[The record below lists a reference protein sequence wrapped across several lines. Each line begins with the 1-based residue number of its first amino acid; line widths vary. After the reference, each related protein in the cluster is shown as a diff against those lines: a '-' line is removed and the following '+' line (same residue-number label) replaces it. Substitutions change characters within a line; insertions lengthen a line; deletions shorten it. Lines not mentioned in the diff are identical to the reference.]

1 MNPTDL
7 DDGLREQILRRDI
20 LPVYFPD
27 GPTDPNP
34 TLVLVAGQPGAG
46 RARASSAIVRGAD
59 SSIAVLTGEDLRAF
73 HPGALSRSPGGDPDS
88 AQAQAQAVAGWV
100 SACIRHAREHH
111 RSLVLEGTFANVAAV
126 AGTAERFAAEGFT
139 TRVVVVGSR
148 RAESLLSVTSEYLR
162 KVQAGDA
169 VAVVNRNAH
178 DEAFAATRALVA
190 SVEESAWADRLTVI
204 DRGGRVV
211 FDAHRDAG
219 TSPFAGAGEAL
230 AAAQSARM
238 GRFDATQW
246 LSELHHVTDFAATRR
261 QLPDAVTELLVDLHE
276 TSLREV
282 IPELHVPA
290 GGPFATAMEQ
300 KTVAALVALR
310 KTVTPPVMGPIDIA
324 APTVVPGGPERGG
337 VSR

>member
-1 MNPTDL
+1 VKPADL
-7 DDGLREQILRRDI
+7 DDDARERILRRDI
-20 LPVYFPD
+20 LPLYFPETEPD
-27 GPTDPNP
+27 PTP

-46 RARASSAIVRGAD
+46 RSRVSSSLVRDAESD
-59 SSIAVLTGEDLRAF
+59 VAVLTSEDLGGF
-73 HPGALSRSPGGDPDS
+73 HPGTLHPFASADPES
-88 AQAQAQAVAGWV
+88 AASIAQAVAGWV
-100 SACIRHAREHH
+100 SACIRHAREQR

-139 TRVVVVGSR
+139 TRLVVVGSR

-162 KVQAGDA
+162 KMQASDA
-169 VAVVNRNAH
+169 VAVVSRDAH
-178 DEAFAATRALVA
+178 DEGIAATRNLIA
-190 SVEESAWADRLTVI
+190 SVEESAWTDRLTVV
-204 DRGGRVV
+204 DRGGQVV
-211 FDAHRDAG
+211 FDADRFAG
-219 TSPFAGAGEAL
+219 SAAFAGAGAAL

-261 QLPDAVTELLVDLHE
+261 QLPAAVTELLVDLHE

-310 KTVTPPVMGPIDIA
+310 KNLAPAVGAVDIA
-324 APTVVPGGPERGG
+324 APVVVPGGPERGG

>member
-1 MNPTDL
+1 MNPSAL
-7 DDGLREQILRRDI
+7 DDDAREQILRRDI
-20 LPVYFPD
+20 LPLYFPATESD
-27 GPTDPNP
+27 STP

-46 RARASSAIVRGAD
+46 RSRASSNLVRDAESD
-59 SSIAVLTGEDLRAF
+59 IAVLTGEDLRAF
-73 HPGALSRSPGGDPDS
+73 HPGTLRPSDSTDPES
-88 AQAQAQAVAGWV
+88 AASIAQAVAAWV
-100 SACIRHAREHH
+100 SACIRYAREKR
-111 RSLVLEGTFANVAAV
+111 RSIVLEGTFANVAAV
-126 AGTAERFAAEGFT
+126 AGTAERFAEEGFT
-139 TRVVVVGSR
+139 TRLIVVGSR

-169 VAVVNRNAH
+169 VAVVSRDAH
-178 DEAFAATRALVA
+178 NEGFAATRSLVA
-190 SVEESAWADRLTVI
+190 SVAESVWADRLTVI

-211 FDAHRDAG
+211 FDADRGAG
-219 TSPFAGAGEAL
+219 TSPFEGAVAAL
-230 AAAQSARM
+230 AGAQSARM

-261 QLPDAVTELLVDLHE
+261 QLPAEVTELLVDLHE

-290 GGPFATAMEQ
+290 GGAFATAMEQ

-310 KTVTPPVMGPIDIA
+310 KNVIPAVGPVDLA
-324 APTVVPGGPERGG
+324 APVVVPGGPERGG

>member
-1 MNPTDL
+1 VKPADL
-7 DDGLREQILRRDI
+7 DDDARERILRRDI
-20 LPVYFPD
+20 LPLYFPEAES
-27 GPTDPNP
+27 DPSP

-46 RARASSAIVRGAD
+46 RSRASATLVRDAESD
-59 SSIAVLTGEDLRAF
+59 VAVLTGEDLRAF
-73 HPGALSRSPGGDPDS
+73 HPGTLHPSASTDPASDAS
-88 AQAQAQAVAGWV
+88 IAQAVAGWV
-100 SACIRHAREHH
+100 SGCIRHAREQR
-111 RSLVLEGTFANVAAV
+111 RSLVLEGTFTNVAAV

-139 TRVVVVGSR
+139 TRLVVVGSR

-169 VAVVNRNAH
+169 VAVVSREAH
-178 DEAFAATRALVA
+178 DEGLAVTRSLIA
-190 SVEESAWADRLTVI
+190 SVEEAVWADRLTVV

-211 FDAHRDAG
+211 FDADRGAG
-219 TSPFAGAGEAL
+219 ASPFEGAGAAL
-230 AAAQSARM
+230 VAAQSARM

-261 QLPDAVTELLVDLHE
+261 RLPAAVAELLVDLHE
-276 TSLREV
+276 TSLRDV

-310 KTVTPPVMGPIDIA
+310 KNLAPTVGPVDIA
-324 APTVVPGGPERGG
+324 APVVVPGGPERGG

>member
-1 MNPTDL
+1 MKPVDL
-7 DDGLREQILRRDI
+7 DDDAREQILHRDI
-20 LPVYFPD
+20 LPLYFPETESD
-27 GPTDPNP
+27 PTP

-46 RARASSAIVRGAD
+46 RSRASSSLVRDAKSD
-59 SSIAVLTGEDLRAF
+59 VAVLTGEDLRSF
-73 HPGALSRSPGGDPDS
+73 HPGTLHPSASADPESARSI
-88 AQAQAQAVAGWV
+88 AQAVAGWV

-111 RSLVLEGTFANVAAV
+111 RSLVLEGTFTNVAAV

-139 TRVVVVGSR
+139 TRVVVLGSR

-162 KVQAGDA
+162 KVQAGRA
-169 VAVVNRNAH
+169 PSVVSRDAH
-178 DEAFAATRALVA
+178 DQGFAATRSLIA
-190 SVEESAWADRLTVI
+190 SVEDSVWADRLTVI
-204 DRGGRVV
+204 DRGGRVL
-211 FDAHRDAG
+211 FDADRFAE
-219 TSPFAGAGEAL
+219 SAAFAGAGAVL

-261 QLPDAVTELLVDLHE
+261 QLPAAVTEVLVDLHE

-300 KTVAALVALR
+300 KTVAALVTLR
-310 KTVTPPVMGPIDIA
+310 KNVIPGVGPVDIA
-324 APTVVPGGPERGG
+324 APVVVAGGPERGG